1 MQGLQ
6 FEFWDVELGIPSF
19 LVKARFQPRGD
30 MLIFLN
36 NRTYLSFYFE
46 GIEMLPLG
54 TKYQFKGMKQPG
66 MTINRE
72 AISFMSILD
81 KEKLA
86 KMQFLAAKRTIV
98 CYTEWFAIRG
108 DLHVNVETPDENLF
122 DEKYEFFPLTDVTIY
137 PLRQIMNKPIQKVPA
152 LLLNRTTIL
161 GYHIHHE

>member
-1 MQGLQ
+1 MEGLQ

-36 NRTYLSFYFE
+36 NLTYLSFYFE
-46 GIEMLPLG
+46 DVEMQPLG
-54 TKYQFKGMKQPG
+54 TKYQFNSMKQPG

-81 KEKLA
+81 GSKVE

-108 DLHVNVETPDENLF
+108 DLHVNTETPDENLF
-122 DEKYEFFPLTDVTIY
+122 DEKYEFFPLTDVTIF
-137 PLRQIMNKPIQKVPA
+137 PLRKMMNKPVLKVPV

-161 GYHIHHE
+161 GYHKHHK